1 MKSGTL
7 TDPKKRVDAFKRF
20 ECNVLVFWQVHS
32 KWGSEVGK
40 AWHSYSRQD
49 DLVALLSFESTSSS
63 NISTLD
69 EAVIRKVIEALSKK
83 SGDTKLEPLRSSGLQ
98 LLMKFSS
105 SAGYEAL
112 GKCFLDGKIEEISHL
127 KLTEI
132 QGMLF
137 GIICKIT
144 TYDSFRYR
152 MYDKGIIIIDSKE
165 MVIMQAQSG
174 WLRLAVNTFMV

>member
-1 MKSGTL
+1 M
-7 TDPKKRVDAFKRF
+7 
-20 ECNVLVFWQVHS
+20 LVCWQVHS

-63 NISTLD
+63 SVSSLD
-69 EAVIRKVIEALSKK
+69 EAVIRRVIEALSKK
-83 SGDTKLEPLRSSGLQ
+83 SGDTKLEPLRFSGLQ

-112 GKCFLDGKIEEISHL
+112 GKCFLEGKIEEISHL

-137 GIICKIT
+137 KYFSQNNCIKC
-144 TYDSFRYR
+144 R
-152 MYDKGIIIIDSKE
+152 
-165 MVIMQAQSG
+165 
-174 WLRLAVNTFMV
+174 LRVDG